1 MESII
6 RYQVER
12 MLSRKGRNPALVMRP
27 GTRLQQD
34 IGLDSIDLVELA
46 INLEHRFHIEIA
58 DAEMERLYTVQ
69 NVLDCV
75 DQHLSETPTATVA
88 TTASRR

>member
-1 MESII
+1 METII

-12 MLSRKGRNPALVMRP
+12 MLLRKGRNPALVIQPR
-27 GTRLQQD
+27 TRLQQD

-46 INLEHRFHIEIA
+46 INLEQRFHIEIA
-58 DAEMERLYTVQ
+58 DAEMEALRTVQ

-75 DQHLSETPTATVA
+75 DQHLSVA
-88 TTASRR
+88 PVAVAAGGR

>member
-1 MESII
+1 MENII

-12 MLSRKGRNPALVMRP
+12 MLLRKRRNPALVMQP

-46 INLEHRFHIEIA
+46 INLEQRFHIEIP
-58 DAEMERLYTVQ
+58 DAEMEDLRTVQ

-75 DQHLSETPTATVA
+75 DQHLSVA
-88 TTASRR
+88 PVAVAAGGR

>member
-1 MESII
+1 MENII

-12 MLSRKGRNPALVMRP
+12 MLLRKRRNPALVLRP
-27 GTRLQQD
+27 ATRLQQD

-58 DAEMERLYTVQ
+58 DAEMEAMRTVRD
-69 NVLDCV
+69 VLSCV
-75 DQHLSETPTATVA
+75 ELHLETATVPV
-88 TTASRR
+88 TAARR

>member
-1 MESII
+1 MENII

-12 MLSRKGRNPALVMRP
+12 MLLRKGRNPALVMRP

-46 INLEHRFHIEIA
+46 INLEHRFHIEIT
-58 DAEMERLYTVQ
+58 DAEMEALRTVQ

-75 DQHLSETPTATVA
+75 EHHLTETTMAVA
-88 TTASRR
+88 AGGR

>member
-1 MESII
+1 MENLI

-12 MLSRKGRNPALVMRP
+12 MLLRKGRNPALVMQP

-46 INLEHRFHIEIA
+46 INLEHRFHIEIP
-58 DAEMERLYTVQ
+58 DAEMERLRTVQ

-75 DQHLSETPTATVA
+75 DHHLSETTVA
-88 TTASRR
+88 VAAGGR

>member
-1 MESII
+1 MENII

-12 MLSRKGRNPALVMRP
+12 MLRRKHRNPALVMRP

-58 DAEMERLYTVQ
+58 DAEMEALRTVQ
-69 NVLDCV
+69 DVLDCV
-75 DQHLSETPTATVA
+75 EQHLSAVPVPVSAG
-88 TTASRR
+88 R

>member
-1 MESII
+1 MENII

-12 MLSRKGRNPALVMRP
+12 MLLRKGRNPALVMQP

-46 INLEHRFHIEIA
+46 INLEHRFHIEIT
-58 DAEMERLYTVQ
+58 DAEMEAMRTVQ
-69 NVLDCV
+69 HVLDCV
-75 DQHLSETPTATVA
+75 AQHLDAAAMPVTADH
-88 TTASRR
+88 R

>member
-1 MESII
+1 MENLI

-12 MLSRKGRNPALVMRP
+12 MLLRKGRNPALVLHP

-46 INLEHRFHIEIA
+46 INLEHRFHIEIP
-58 DAEMERLYTVQ
+58 DAEMERLRTVQ
-69 NVLDCV
+69 HVFDCV
-75 DQHLSETPTATVA
+75 DHHLSETTVA
-88 TTASRR
+88 VAAGSR